1 MTINGG
7 GGQTLLQ
14 LHPRKHK
21 TEEMSHSVRHDA
33 VSIVTPSRLYEGS
46 PIFEEVRRPSSNST
60 QKEFNGEMSHSVRHD
75 RIKQEQRRFLGL
87 KP

>member
-21 TEEMSHSVRHDA
+21 KEEMSHSVRHD
-33 VSIVTPSRLYEGS
+33 R
-46 PIFEEVRRPSSNST
+46 
-60 QKEFNGEMSHSVRHD
+60 K
-75 RIKQEQRRFLGL
+75 KQEQRRFLTTFGMTGKTKNKRIPHCARNKL
-87 KP
+87 RDKDKIALV